1 MPWCDG
7 CSRFWTVEA
16 VPADRTCPSCGAGLP
31 DAAATGVGGHEEKVP
46 WHFKLLMAAVVVY
59 LTWRAVQLV
68 ARVL

>member
-7 CSRFWTVEA
+7 CSRFWTTEA
-16 VPADRTCPSCGAGLP
+16 LPEDRSCPSCGAGLP
-31 DAAATGVGGHEEKVP
+31 DAATGAGEYEKAP